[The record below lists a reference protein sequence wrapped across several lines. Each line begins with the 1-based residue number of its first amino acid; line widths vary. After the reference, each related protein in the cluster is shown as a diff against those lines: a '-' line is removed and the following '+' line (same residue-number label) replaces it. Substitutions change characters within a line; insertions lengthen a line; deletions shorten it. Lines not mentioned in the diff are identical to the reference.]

1 MLELALIENLQRE
14 HLNPMEIATSYQRL
28 IDECR
33 FTQEEVA
40 QKIARTDDGD
50 QFSAPAELPDKIK
63 EGLRRDEV
71 TMGHAAPRFFH
82 FRMNGRR

>member
-40 QKIARTDDGD
+40 QKNRQGPDDGD
-50 QFSAPAELPDKIK
+50 QFSAPAEVAGQDQ
-63 EGLRRDEV
+63 RR
-71 TMGHAAPRFFH
+71 TPPG
-82 FRMNGRR
+82 